1 MGMLVST
8 LDYLSNISEDIV
20 SPKIMEG
27 LRIEEAAEMATRDS
41 LTGLYLRGVL
51 CFMLEQMVSE
61 HNRYNKNLSLLM
73 LDIDDFKQVNDIHG
87 HLAGDE
93 VLKKLGEIIKKTIRD
108 ADFPVRYG
116 GDEIVIVFPET
127 SIDSALEMAERLR
140 VEVNRNFSEYDPTI
154 TVSIGIS
161 CIRNPDII
169 TASELIHQ
177 ADNVMY
183 KVKNNGKNKVEKM
196 HEHAC

>member
-1 MGMLVST
+1 
-8 LDYLSNISEDIV
+8 
-20 SPKIMEG
+20 
-27 LRIEEAAEMATRDS
+27 
-41 LTGLYLRGVL
+41 
-51 CFMLEQMVSE
+51 MLEQMVSE